1 MNILVI
7 DNDPIALEARA
18 AQLRAEEPAARVL
31 AFTDPLLAVKYG
43 YNNPVDRV
51 YAKTTMRGLGGGDVA
66 RLLALAAAHDQRTTR
81 QNRSGVPSRTLIGSS
96 ERMESP

>member
-51 YAKTTMRGLGGGDVA
+51 YAKTDMRGLGGGDVA
-66 RLLALAAAHDQRTTR
+66 RLLR
-81 QNRSGVPSRTLIGSS
+81 GVHPDIQIKLLEPEG
-96 ERMESP
+96 